1 MMTIKATKIT
11 AIAARTISS
20 SLAGQRGVRV
30 VAAWLMPDR
39 CGDPSL
45 TCATAAVAIVQS
57 ATARPAGRPQWLS
70 CGRRLKARHVLNDTK
85 SA

>member
-1 MMTIKATKIT
+1 MATKIT
-11 AIAARTISS
+11 VIAARAISF

-30 VAAWLMPDR
+30 FTTAPLLMPDP

-57 ATARPAGRPQWLS
+57 ATARPAVGHNGS
-70 CGRRLKARHVLNDTK
+70 VAGEDLKACHVFNDK
-85 SA
+85 K